1 VVTFVTW
8 RLPAPHDHLPRMTQ
22 HHFSRRTLIA
32 IAAAAATAPVARA
45 TTALPLPPATPFA
58 ALEKKSGGRLGV
70 CVLDTATGK
79 QLGHRTDERFAM
91 CSTFKL
97 PLAAAI
103 LREADRG
110 KLSLEATVPVSKADL
125 VPHAP
130 VVEANLAK
138 GAMTIRAL
146 AEAAQKQSDN
156 AAANLLL
163 KQIGGPA
170 GFTQFFRDLGD
181 QTTRSDRFEPEMNRW
196 TPGDDRDTTTP
207 AAKAATVAKI
217 LTGDVLTPASRDLLI
232 QWMID
237 TKTGAK
243 RVRAGLPQDWR
254 AGDKTGTGYDDVCGK
269 VNDIAIA
276 WPPGKPPLIVTA
288 YYNTAG
294 PADDVSDEDQAIL
307 AKVGGIAANW
317 INR

>member
-1 VVTFVTW
+1 
-8 RLPAPHDHLPRMTQ
+8 MTQ
-22 HHFSRRTLIA
+22 PYLSRRTLLT
-32 IAAAAATAPVARA
+32 IAAAAAAIPAAHA
-45 TTALPLPPATPFA
+45 TTTVDLFEE
-58 ALEKKSGGRLGV
+58 LEANSGGRLGA
-70 CVLDTATGK
+70 CILDTATGK
-79 QLGHRTDERFAM
+79 KAGRRTDERFAM

-103 LREADRG
+103 LREVDRG
-110 KLSLEATVPVSKADL
+110 KLKLDANVPVSKADL
-125 VPHAP
+125 VAHAP

-138 GAMTIRAL
+138 GSMTIRAL

-181 QTTRSDRFEPEMNRW
+181 KITRSDRLEPDMNRW
-196 TPGDDRDTTTP
+196 KPGDDRDTTSPT
-207 AAKAATVAKI
+207 AMAVTAGKI
-217 LTGDVLTPASRDLLI
+217 LTGDVLSPASRELLI

-243 RVRAGLPQDWR
+243 RIRAGLPQDWR

-269 VNDIAIA
+269 VNDIVIA
-276 WPPGKPPLIVTA
+276 WPPGKPPLIITA

-294 PADDVSDEDQAIL
+294 PADDVSDADQAVL
-307 AKVGGIAANW
+307 AEVGRIAATLAVK
-317 INR
+317 R

>member
-1 VVTFVTW
+1 
-8 RLPAPHDHLPRMTQ
+8 MT
-22 HHFSRRTLIA
+22 HISRRTLIA
-32 IAAAAATAPVARA
+32 TATAAAAMLPAAARA
-45 TTALPLPPATPFA
+45 KIDLDKRALAD
-58 ALEKKSGGRLGV
+58 LERKSGGRLGV
-70 CVLDTATGK
+70 CILDTATGRS
-79 QLGHRTDERFAM
+79 LAHRPDERFAM

-110 KLSLEATVPVSKADL
+110 RLNLDTTVPVTKADL

-138 GAMTIRAL
+138 GGMTIRAL

-181 QTTRSDRFEPEMNRW
+181 QVTRADRYEPEMNRW

-207 AAKAATVAKI
+207 AAKAATVAKF
-217 LTGDVLTPASRDLLI
+217 LTGDILAPASRDLLI

-243 RVRAGLPQDWR
+243 RVRAGLPKDWR

-269 VNDIAIA
+269 VNDVAIA
-276 WPPGKPPLIVTA
+276 WPPGKPPIIITG
-288 YYNTAG
+288 YFNTAG
-294 PADDVSDEDQAIL
+294 PADDVSDQDQAVL
-307 AKVGGIAANW
+307 AEVGRIAAKW
-317 INR
+317 AVP

>member
-1 VVTFVTW
+1 
-8 RLPAPHDHLPRMTQ
+8 MT
-22 HHFSRRTLIA
+22 HISRRTLIA
-32 IAAAAATAPVARA
+32 TATAAAAMLPAAARA
-45 TTALPLPPATPFA
+45 KIDLDKRALAD
-58 ALEKKSGGRLGV
+58 LERKSGGRLGV
-70 CVLDTATGK
+70 CILDTATGRS
-79 QLGHRTDERFAM
+79 LAHRPDERFAM

-110 KLSLEATVPVSKADL
+110 KLNLDTTVPVTKADL

-138 GAMTIRAL
+138 GGMTIRAL

-181 QTTRSDRFEPEMNRW
+181 QVTRADRYEPEMNRW

-207 AAKAATVAKI
+207 AAKAAIVAKF
-217 LTGDVLTPASRDLLI
+217 LTGDILAPASRDLLI

-243 RVRAGLPQDWR
+243 RIRAGLPQGWR

-269 VNDIAIA
+269 VNDVAIA
-276 WPPGKPPLIVTA
+276 WPPGKPPIIITG
-288 YYNTAG
+288 YFNTAG
-294 PADDVSDEDQAIL
+294 PADDVSDQDQAVL
-307 AKVGGIAANW
+307 AEVGRIAAKW
-317 INR
+317 AVP

>member
-1 VVTFVTW
+1 
-8 RLPAPHDHLPRMTQ
+8 MTQ
-22 HHFSRRTLIA
+22 HFTRRTLIA
-32 IAAAAATAPVARA
+32 AITAAAAVAPAGAR
-45 TTALPLPPATPFA
+45 TKIDLDQRALAD
-58 ALEKKSGGRLGV
+58 LERKSGGRLGV
-70 CVLDTATGK
+70 CILDTATGRS
-79 QLGHRTDERFAM
+79 LGHRMDERFAM

-103 LREADRG
+103 MREADSG
-110 KLSLEATVPVSKADL
+110 KLSLDTVVPVTKADL

-138 GAMTIRAL
+138 GGMTIRAL

-181 QTTRSDRFEPEMNRW
+181 QVTRADRYEPEMNRW

-217 LTGDVLTPASRDLLI
+217 LTGDILAPASRDLLI

-243 RVRAGLPQDWR
+243 RIRAGLPKDWR
-254 AGDKTGTGYDDVCGK
+254 AGDKTGTGYDNVCGK

-276 WPPGKPPLIVTA
+276 WPPGKKPLIIAA

-294 PADDVSDEDQAIL
+294 AAVDVSDADQAVL
-307 AKVGGIAANW
+307 AEVGRIAAAW
-317 INR
+317 VRA

>member
-1 VVTFVTW
+1 
-8 RLPAPHDHLPRMTQ
+8 MTQ
-22 HHFSRRTLIA
+22 HITRRTLLTV
-32 IAAAAATAPVARA
+32 AAATTIAPTARA
-45 TTALPLPPATPFA
+45 TSIIHPLP
-58 ALEKKSGGRLGV
+58 ALEHWSGGRLGV
-70 CVLDTATGK
+70 CILDSATGRR
-79 QLGHRTDERFAM
+79 LEHRTDERFAM

-110 KLSLEATVPVSKADL
+110 KLSLDATIPVSKADL
-125 VPHAP
+125 VMHAP

-138 GAMTIRAL
+138 GSMTIRAL

-170 GFTQFFRDLGD
+170 GFTQFFRDLDD
-181 QTTRSDRFEPEMNRW
+181 QTTRSDRLEPEMNRW
-196 TPGDDRDTTTP
+196 KPGDDRDTTTP
-207 AAKAATVAKI
+207 TAMAATIGKI
-217 LTGDVLTPASRDLLI
+217 LTGDVLAPASRELLI

-243 RVRAGLPQDWR
+243 RIRAGLPQDWR

-276 WPPGKPPLIVTA
+276 WPPGKAPLIITA

-294 PADDVSDEDQAIL
+294 PADDVSDKDQAVL
-307 AKVGGIAANW
+307 ADVGRIAAKW
-317 INR
+317 ATT

>member
-1 VVTFVTW
+1 M
-8 RLPAPHDHLPRMTQ
+8 RGRHDHLPRMTQ
-22 HHFSRRTLIA
+22 HTLSRRTLLA
-32 IAAAAATAPVARA
+32 ITATAAVVMPASAKA
-45 TTALPLPPATPFA
+45 TIDLSIRGFP
-58 ALEKKSGGRLGV
+58 ALERESGGRLGT
-70 CVLDTATGK
+70 CILDTASNRHFGN
-79 QLGHRTDERFAM
+79 RMDERFAM

-103 LREADRG
+103 LRDADKG
-110 KLSLEATVPVSKADL
+110 KLNLDAAVPVSKADL
-125 VPHAP
+125 VMHAP

-138 GAMTIRAL
+138 GSMTIRAL

-181 QTTRSDRFEPEMNRW
+181 QVTRSDRFEPEMNRW
-196 TPGDDRDTTTP
+196 KLGDDRDTTTP
-207 AAKAATVAKI
+207 AAMAAMVAKI
-217 LTGDVLTPASRDLLI
+217 LTGDILKPASRDLLI

-237 TKTGAK
+237 TKTGLK
-243 RVRAGLPQDWR
+243 RIRAGLPQGWR

-288 YYNTAG
+288 YFNTAG
-294 PADDVSDEDQAIL
+294 PADDVRDEDQAIL
-307 AKVGGIAANW
+307 AEVGRIAAAW
-317 INR
+317 VA

>member
-1 VVTFVTW
+1 
-8 RLPAPHDHLPRMTQ
+8 MT
-22 HHFSRRTLIA
+22 HISRRTLIA
-32 IAAAAATAPVARA
+32 TATAAAAMLPAAARA
-45 TTALPLPPATPFA
+45 KIDLDKRALAD
-58 ALEKKSGGRLGV
+58 LERKSGGRLGV
-70 CVLDTATGK
+70 CILDTATGRS
-79 QLGHRTDERFAM
+79 LAHRPDERFAM

-110 KLSLEATVPVSKADL
+110 KLNLDTTVPVTKADL

-138 GAMTIRAL
+138 GGMTIRAL

-181 QTTRSDRFEPEMNRW
+181 QVTRADRYEPEMNRW

-207 AAKAATVAKI
+207 AAKAAIVAKF
-217 LTGDVLTPASRDLLI
+217 LTGDILAPASRDLLI

-269 VNDIAIA
+269 VNDVAIA
-276 WPPGKPPLIVTA
+276 WPPGKPPIIITG
-288 YYNTAG
+288 YFNTAG
-294 PADDVSDEDQAIL
+294 PADDVSDQDQAVL
-307 AKVGGIAANW
+307 AEVGRIAAKW
-317 INR
+317 AVP

>member
-1 VVTFVTW
+1 
-8 RLPAPHDHLPRMTQ
+8 MT
-22 HHFSRRTLIA
+22 HISRRTLIA
-32 IAAAAATAPVARA
+32 TATAAAAMLPAAARA
-45 TTALPLPPATPFA
+45 KIDLDKRALAD
-58 ALEKKSGGRLGV
+58 LERKSGGRLGV
-70 CVLDTATGK
+70 CILDTATGRS
-79 QLGHRTDERFAM
+79 LAHRPDERFAM

-110 KLSLEATVPVSKADL
+110 RLNLDTTVPVTKADL

-138 GAMTIRAL
+138 GGMTIRAL

-181 QTTRSDRFEPEMNRW
+181 QVTRADRYEPEMNRW

-207 AAKAATVAKI
+207 AAKAAIVAKF
-217 LTGDVLTPASRDLLI
+217 LTGDILAPASRDLLI

-269 VNDIAIA
+269 VNDVAIA
-276 WPPGKPPLIVTA
+276 WPPGKPPIIITG
-288 YYNTAG
+288 YFNTAG
-294 PADDVSDEDQAIL
+294 PADDVSDQDQAVL
-307 AKVGGIAANW
+307 AEVGRIAAKW
-317 INR
+317 AVP

>member
-1 VVTFVTW
+1 
-8 RLPAPHDHLPRMTQ
+8 MT
-22 HHFSRRTLIA
+22 HISRRTLIA
-32 IAAAAATAPVARA
+32 TATAAAAMLPAAARA
-45 TTALPLPPATPFA
+45 KIDLDKRALAD
-58 ALEKKSGGRLGV
+58 LERKSGGRLGV
-70 CVLDTATGK
+70 CILDTATGRS
-79 QLGHRTDERFAM
+79 LAHRPDERFAM

-110 KLSLEATVPVSKADL
+110 RLNLDTTVPVTKADL

-138 GAMTIRAL
+138 GGMTIRAL

-181 QTTRSDRFEPEMNRW
+181 QVTRADRYEPEMNRW

-207 AAKAATVAKI
+207 AAKAAIVAKF
-217 LTGDVLTPASRDLLI
+217 LTGDILAPASRDLLI

-243 RVRAGLPQDWR
+243 RVRAGLPKDWR

-269 VNDIAIA
+269 VNDVAIA
-276 WPPGKPPLIVTA
+276 WPPGKPPIIITG
-288 YYNTAG
+288 YFNTAG
-294 PADDVSDEDQAIL
+294 PADDVSDQDQAVL
-307 AKVGGIAANW
+307 AEVGRIAAKW
-317 INR
+317 AVP

>member
-1 VVTFVTW
+1 MILAFT
-8 RLPAPHDHLPRMTQ
+8 
-22 HHFSRRTLIA
+22 
-32 IAAAAATAPVARA
+32 ATAAVVMPASARA
-45 TTALPLPPATPFA
+45 TIDLSIRGFP
-58 ALEKKSGGRLGV
+58 ALERESGGRLGA
-70 CVLDTATGK
+70 CILDTASNRHFGN
-79 QLGHRTDERFAM
+79 RVDERFAM

-110 KLSLEATVPVSKADL
+110 KLDLDTTVPVSKADL

-138 GAMTIRAL
+138 GSMTIRAL

-163 KQIGGPA
+163 NQIGGPT
-170 GFTQFFRDLGD
+170 GFTKFFRDLGD
-181 QTTRSDRFEPEMNRW
+181 HVTRSDRFEPEMNRW
-196 TPGDDRDTTTP
+196 KPGDDRDTTTP
-207 AAKAATVAKI
+207 AAMAATVAKI

-237 TKTGAK
+237 TKTGLK
-243 RVRAGLPQDWR
+243 RIRAGLPQDWR
-254 AGDKTGTGYDDVCGK
+254 AGDKTGTGYDEVCGK

-276 WPPGKPPLIVTA
+276 WPPGKPPVIITA

-294 PADDVSDEDQAIL
+294 PADDVSDKDQAIL
-307 AKVGGIAANW
+307 AEVGRIAANW

>member
-1 VVTFVTW
+1 
-8 RLPAPHDHLPRMTQ
+8 MTQ
-22 HHFSRRTLIA
+22 HHLSRRALIA
-32 IAAAAATAPVARA
+32 LAAAAA
-45 TTALPLPPATPFA
+45 ALPAPALSRQITLLA
-58 ALEKKSGGRLGV
+58 ALEQKSNGGRLGV
-70 CVLDTATGK
+70 CILDTATG
-79 QLGHRTDERFAM
+79 LRLEHRASERFAK

-110 KLSLEATVPVSKADL
+110 KLNLDATVPLSKADL

-138 GAMTIRAL
+138 GSMTIRAL

-181 QTTRSDRFEPEMNRW
+181 QVTRSDRFEPEMNRW

-207 AAKAATVAKI
+207 AAMSATVAKI

-237 TKTGAK
+237 TKTGLK
-243 RVRAGLPQDWR
+243 RIRAGLPQDWR
-254 AGDKTGTGYDDVCGK
+254 SGDKTGTGYDDVCGK

-288 YYNTAG
+288 CYNTAG